1 MCFFLFFCLSLGV
14 WLTRAGCSADP
25 SKHFALFV
33 QHVAMIRNTP
43 AWLLSHITVFVER
56 NLGFEAEHHY
66 RELRHMENV
75 SFYYDSKSE
84 RHGVLT
90 TNEVKHSM
98 VALTNAMLREGRV
111 SIVERLVSRD
121 PSLLRA
127 RLKEQLQVYSYQFKQ
142 AHNSFGRDAVAL
154 SGKIGGMKDDIVI
167 CLQLGILFSTPARPR

>member
-1 MCFFLFFCLSLGV
+1 
-14 WLTRAGCSADP
+14 
-25 SKHFALFV
+25 
-33 QHVAMIRNTP
+33 MIRANP

-66 RELRHMENV
+66 RELRDIENLT
-75 SFYYDSKSE
+75 FYYDAKNQ
-84 RHGVLT
+84 RHGILT

-111 SIVERLVSRD
+111 CIVEKLASRD
-121 PSLLRA
+121 PAVLRA
-127 RLKEQLQVYSYQFKQ
+127 RLREQLQVYSYQFKQ

-167 CLQLGILFSTPARPR
+167 CLQLGILFSTPTRPS